1 MVHLVGAKTDT
12 SAGASDYFSANSGM
26 HVLSSASPGGPTFT
40 DLGELRGANNQQFG
54 FRASAVVHP
63 VDGALL
69 VLTEG
74 YAHIASPNFG
84 FILLRSASGDP
95 NGPWTEHLAY
105 ELEGRAMAD
114 DPSGTL
120 DYTADPTSAADPDR
134 WDCRLAD
141 LSLAILADGKVLI
154 AYRGTKCCCN
164 SLIGAWNV
172 TGGHE
177 LETMGLLR
185 ADTWDGPFVRD
196 GVKIF
201 GEGTDNED
209 PYLWTSPRGVHML
222 MHSQDNAHHNHER
235 RGAYASAPT
244 ASRGGCRRRRRGP
257 PTSRTTT
264 AAPTR
269 SSSASGRAS
278 PSTRRRGG
286 RRTCSPAWRPPRTA

>member
-1 MVHLVGAKTDT
+1 MAWGGATVPYNGLWYTFVGAKTDT
-12 SAGASDYFSANSGM
+12 SSGASDYFSANSGM

-120 DYTADPTSAADPDR
+120 DSVSYTHLTLPTKA
-134 WDCRLAD
+134 
-141 LSLAILADGKVLI
+141 
-154 AYRGTKCCCN
+154 
-164 SLIGAWNV
+164 
-172 TGGHE
+172 
-177 LETMGLLR
+177 
-185 ADTWDGPFVRD
+185 
-196 GVKIF
+196 
-201 GEGTDNED
+201 
-209 PYLWTSPRGVHML
+209 
-222 MHSQDNAHHNHER
+222 
-235 RGAYASAPT
+235 
-244 ASRGGCRRRRRGP
+244 
-257 PTSRTTT
+257 
-264 AAPTR
+264 
-269 SSSASGRAS
+269 
-278 PSTRRRGG
+278 
-286 RRTCSPAWRPPRTA
+286 

>member
-1 MVHLVGAKTDT
+1 
-12 SAGASDYFSANSGM
+12 M
-26 HVLSSASPGGPTFT
+26 HVLGSASPGGPTFT

-141 LSLAILADGKVLI
+141 PSLAVLADGKVLI

-177 LETMGLLR
+177 LETIARGCAPTR
-185 ADTWDGPFVRD
+185 
-196 GVKIF
+196 
-201 GEGTDNED
+201 GT
-209 PYLWTSPRGVHML
+209 
-222 MHSQDNAHHNHER
+222 
-235 RGAYASAPT
+235 APSCAT
-244 ASRGGCRRRRRGP
+244 ASRSLARAPTTRTRTCGRRRAALAHADALAGQRAPQPRAPRRVRVQP
-257 PTSRTTT
+257 RRRHVEALSSEEAWPTHLAYDDCGADAVVKRQRPRL
-264 AAPTR
+264 ALDA
-269 SSSASGRAS
+269 
-278 PSTRRRGG
+278 RRRGG